1 MKKTILFLFA
11 ALMLLASCEDAHVH
25 EWTSTIE
32 KEPGCETE
40 GLLIRTCTCGA
51 REEEKLKPV
60 GHKEGVTKTVK
71 APSCTEPG
79 TTETVCPV
87 CNKTFSTVT
96 TNAKG
101 HTPGETK
108 ITSEPTCT
116 ETGVEETYC
125 KECGESI
132 EKKTVDAKG
141 HKLLSG
147 KIVLKAATCTEKG
160 LESGVC
166 GICEEKIDS
175 VETPALGH
183 DWGETQIVLESTCTT
198 EGKAQQICQRDHEHV
213 RNGIIEKK
221 AHSFT
226 GLSTT
231 ISEADCINQGKVTTK
246 CINCDTV
253 TTSYTPALGHS
264 FTVDKGY
271 KLDNDNNPITPTTF
285 TPGIKIFQCERCD
298 ETEEEEVWDESTR
311 HVHLDPNVPGGWFQ
325 DSSNIYGNN
334 VEATCTT
341 KGKIGIYCSCYQD
354 ADGNFYLS
362 DDGTRTRYL
371 IGYKET
377 EIDST
382 KHGTIVKE
390 TTAVSSYFY
399 GSVTEEK
406 CSDCKAVLSTTYN
419 EEGKVSAVG
428 RWTGD
433 VTTQID
439 AGTVLN
445 ADISCDISLYSNGV
459 SVFKNTMILENNETQ
474 EKIGGDY
481 VDTFLMMSGE
491 SLSSYS
497 NLTRATDG
505 RWISSDWG
513 VAVHNSSSKKIKFL
527 NFEDSS
533 FNNFA
538 ITISNEDVGSKKM
551 KSNMFGDSED
561 SLLVLSCQN
570 VPVEK
575 GILSINNINS
585 FTAQS
590 FGKDN
595 NINTVT
601 IPSGST
607 SVILE
612 WITLQGEGPAVYNW
626 TVDNVAQDNVG
637 KTITITSSCIV
648 SCTANDETH
657 IVKIIFQ

>member
-1 MKKTILFLFA
+1 MLMKKTILFLFA

-51 REEEKLKPV
+51 KEEEKLKPV

-87 CNKTFSTVT
+87 CKKTFSTVT
-96 TNAKG
+96 TDAKG

-108 ITSEPTCT
+108 ITTEPTCT

-132 EKKTVDAKG
+132 EKKAVEAKG

-198 EGKAQQICQRDHEHV
+198 EGKAQQICQRDHEHI
-213 RNGIIEKK
+213 RNGVIEKK

-226 GLSTT
+226 GISTT

-298 ETEEEEVWDESTR
+298 ETEEKEVWDESTR

-354 ADGNFYLS
+354 AEGNFYLS

-390 TTAVSSYFY
+390 TTPVSSYFY

-406 CSDCKAVLSTTYN
+406 CSDCEAVISTTYN
-419 EEGKVSAVG
+419 EEGKASAVG
-428 RWTGD
+428 RWTGEKE
-433 VTTQID
+433 TTID
-439 AGTVLN
+439 TGEASIDMGLNFDIVL
-445 ADISCDISLYSNGV
+445 YTNGV
-459 SVFKNTMILENNETQ
+459 SVFKNYLTYGEVREDFVEMAIAGTSSSMASYPNLYRAVNGNWVSTTWTSSIETSSGQKFLDTVTNTSFSPFMISISDDNPTSNTMNCNMLGSSEDKILILEKQDLPTN
-474 EKIGGDY
+474 
-481 VDTFLMMSGE
+481 
-491 SLSSYS
+491 
-497 NLTRATDG
+497 
-505 RWISSDWG
+505 
-513 VAVHNSSSKKIKFL
+513 
-527 NFEDSS
+527 
-533 FNNFA
+533 
-538 ITISNEDVGSKKM
+538 
-551 KSNMFGDSED
+551 
-561 SLLVLSCQN
+561 
-570 VPVEK
+570 K
-575 GILSINNINS
+575 GIIVIKNVTGISDNC
-585 FTAQS
+585 FT
-590 FGKDN
+590 KEDN
-595 NINTVT
+595 VYSVT
-601 IPSGST
+601 IPSGGKT
-607 SVILE
+607 IELE
-612 WITLQGEGPAVYNW
+612 WMTLQGQSPLNYEWFIDGIK
-626 TVDNVAQDNVG
+626 QF
-637 KTITITSSCIV
+637 ISTSILPVSE
-648 SCTANDETH
+648 SCTVKCIADGETH
-657 IVKIIFQ
+657 SVKISFE